1 MYMTPLHMYIKHA
14 QEGHHK
20 DEHTQHHDDE
30 LRAST

>member
-20 DEHTQHHDDE
+20 DEHTQHDE
-30 LRAST
+30 LGAST